1 MRGELMAAEMA
12 EQPAV
17 LAELAGRRAEVVEH
31 VRACL
36 PEPLAGVVLVAR
48 GSSDYAAVYG
58 RYLLELAAR
67 RPVALAA
74 PSLQTRYDARTE
86 LPGWV
91 AVAVSQ
97 SGRTPEIVAT
107 LERLVAGGAGGG
119 GVTNLPAPGA
129 AGARGVAITNAPASP
144 LAAAAGATIALGAGE
159 ERAVPATKTLT
170 AQLAAFALVA
180 EELGPLPWR
189 GEDWERVIAAVAV
202 VLADPAAPERAAN
215 R

>member
-17 LAELAGRRAEVVEH
+17 LAALAGRRAEVVEH

-48 GSSDYAAVYG
+48 GSLDYAAVYG
-58 RYLLELAAR
+58 RSLLAPAAR
-67 RPVALAA
+67 RPVARAA
-74 PSLQTRYDARTE
+74 HSLQTRYDARTE

-107 LERLVAGGAGGG
+107 LERL
-119 GVTNLPAPGA
+119 
-129 AGARGVAITNAPASP
+129 GARGARG
-144 LAAAAGATIALGAGE
+144 GATAKPPGA
-159 ERAVPATKTLT
+159 P
-170 AQLAAFALVA
+170 
-180 EELGPLPWR
+180 P
-189 GEDWERVIAAVAV
+189 
-202 VLADPAAPERAAN
+202 
-215 R
+215 